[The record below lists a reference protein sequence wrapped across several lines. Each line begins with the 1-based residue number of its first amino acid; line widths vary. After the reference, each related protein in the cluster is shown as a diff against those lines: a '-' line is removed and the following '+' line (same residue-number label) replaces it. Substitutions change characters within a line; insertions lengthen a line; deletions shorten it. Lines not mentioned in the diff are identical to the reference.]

1 MRRCKVP
8 RPRVVFSAC
17 LVGENVRYDG
27 KPVKDSFAEA
37 LRDHVEVIGVCP
49 ETGIGLGVP
58 RDRIVLF
65 KEGDE
70 PELAQPSTGLV
81 LTERMRRFSAGFLRS
96 LSGID
101 GFLLKSKSPS
111 CGLSRVRIYRDPR
124 ARRFRGL
131 GRGIFALEVLRR
143 FPHLPAEDEGRL
155 SDRERRL
162 RFLLLIFA
170 LALLRDSPDT
180 ADFHRRVSSSLRIF
194 APGLEKRL
202 RSLPDPSAYRVV
214 FLKAVGKVPTPVL
227 LRMFG
232 DFVPPLLRRYVDF

>member
-1 MRRCKVP
+1 MSVYKTP

-17 LVGENVRYDG
+17 LAGENVRYDG

-81 LTERMRRFSAGFLRS
+81 LTERMRRFSARFLRS

-111 CGLSRVRIYRDPR
+111 CGLSRVRIYGDPR

-131 GRGIFALEVLRR
+131 GRGIFALEVLRN

-155 SDRERRL
+155 TNGERRL

-170 LALLRDSPDT
+170 LALLRSSPDT
-180 ADFHRRVSSSLRIF
+180 ADFHRRVSPILRIF
-194 APGLEKRL
+194 APGLERRL
-202 RSLPDPSAYRVV
+202 RILPDPSAYRDV
-214 FLKAVGKVPTPVL
+214 FLKAVKKVPTQVL
-227 LRMFG
+227 PQAFG
-232 DFVPPLLRRYVDF
+232 DLVPPPLRRHVDF